1 MQTNIWNSLKHTIY
15 MQFEVPF
22 LHKDGLNH
30 FSHVWLFATPWTVTH
45 QATLS
50 MGFSRQGYWS
60 GFPCPPPGDLPNPGI
75 EPASLGSP
83 TLADGFFS
91 TNATWEAHTRI
102 NIEIKKM
109 LRTIKHGKAHGRKR
123 YFYSTTLWE
132 TKETMGIL
140 IFKHFCRAIWMGE
153 REYLRRISQSR
164 LKGRE
169 WGKKALKL
177 TIPGPCNHK
186 SIDDTLFSNQQMTRI
201 QEVIILSLG
210 KGMVR

>member
-1 MQTNIWNSLKHTIY
+1 MHVDFGQIFSPVYSHANKYLKLTEAYNLYAVWSPLPTQGWAKSLQSCLTFCNPTN
-15 MQFEVPF
+15 
-22 LHKDGLNH
+22 
-30 FSHVWLFATPWTVTH
+30 VTH

-60 GFPCPPPGDLPNPGI
+60 GFLCPPPGDLPNPGI

-83 TLADGFFS
+83 TLAGGFFS

-109 LRTIKHGKAHGRKR
+109 LRTIKHGKAHGRER

-140 IFKHFCRAIWMGE
+140 IFRHFCRAIWMGE

-169 WGKKALKL
+169 WGEEGIEVNNPWALQ
-177 TIPGPCNHK
+177 P
-186 SIDDTLFSNQQMTRI
+186 
-201 QEVIILSLG
+201 
-210 KGMVR
+210 